1 MEKNTKFMA
10 MINDR
15 IKANKGNR
23 EVLREL
29 LYIKSIIE
37 DKIWLNNKSYEEAVR
52 EAKLEGIGKSSIV
65 KDVAKELGISI
76 IDVRISQLEP
86 SDLRG
91 LPKIDNGERR
101 IKWQKKKQ
109 QKPMSAKVVG
119 KRLLQQANPIS

>member
-1 MEKNTKFMA
+1 MKTIQHKELKNVLKICYEKQ
-10 MINDR
+10 I
-15 IKANKGNR
+15 
-23 EVLREL
+23 
-29 LYIKSIIE
+29 SIFL
-37 DKIWLNNKSYEEAVR
+37 WGAC
-52 EAKLEGIGKSSIV
+52 GIGKSSIV